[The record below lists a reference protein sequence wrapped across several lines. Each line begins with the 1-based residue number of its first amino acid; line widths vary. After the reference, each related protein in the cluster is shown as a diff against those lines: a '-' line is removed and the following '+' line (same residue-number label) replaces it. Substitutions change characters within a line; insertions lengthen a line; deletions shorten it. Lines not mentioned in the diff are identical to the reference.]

1 MKKVFLSVF
10 ICLFLIFT
18 ANNGICENS
27 SYSRF
32 ISPMVG
38 GHLFEGNQGLDNGP
52 TFGLGIGSEFDQLF
66 GWEAVINYTSSE
78 TDPGSSDVDVVTY
91 RLDGFY
97 NLLTDETLVP
107 YVAAGI
113 GGMYFKDDDS
123 NDKIDRFMVNYGA
136 GIKYFLN
143 DSLALRG
150 DVRHLICFNDSYNN
164 LLYTVGLSWFF
175 DCGQRS
181 KAASCSKNTS
191 AAYSVDPTPEPVVS
205 VSDMDG
211 DGVSDSLD
219 QCPGTPAGIEV
230 DEKGCPP
237 DTDMDGIY
245 DYLDD
250 CLKTPSGATVNE
262 NGCWVIE
269 APLFETDQAEIIADF
284 HAMLDDVA
292 KIIKNNPDLKLEIQ
306 GHADIRGTAEYN
318 QILSERRAKAVEAY
332 FVSQGIESERMN
344 SVGYGFNRPVA
355 SNDTPEGMAKN
366 RRVEIES
373 IKIIVVE

>member
-1 MKKVFLSVF
+1 MKKVFLSVC
-10 ICLFLIFT
+10 ICLLLIFS

-38 GHLFEGNQGLDNGP
+38 GHIFEGNQGLDNGP
-52 TFGLGIGSEFDQLF
+52 TFGLGIGAEFDKQY
-66 GWEAVINYTSSE
+66 GWEAVFNYTDSE
-78 TDPGSSDVDVVTY
+78 SDPGSADVDVITY

-97 NLLTDETLVP
+97 NFLNDDTLVP
-107 YVAAGI
+107 YVAAGA
-113 GGMYFKDDDS
+113 GGMLFKDDDG
-123 NDKIDRFMVNYGA
+123 NNKDKFMVNYGA
-136 GIKYFLN
+136 GIKYYL
-143 DSLALRG
+143 DESLALRG
-150 DVRHLICFNDSYNN
+150 DVRHLITFNDSYNN
-164 LLYTVGLSWFF
+164 LLYTFGLSWFF

-181 KAASCSKNTS
+181 KAVSCSKHTS
-191 AAYSVDPTPEPVVS
+191 VAYSVEPPPTPVVS

-219 QCPGTPAGIEV
+219 QCPGTPAGVEV

-250 CLKTPSGATVNE
+250 CLKTPAGATVNE

-269 APLFETDQAEIIADF
+269 APLFETNQAEIKADS
-284 HAMLDDVA
+284 HATLNEVA

-306 GHADIRGTAEYN
+306 GHADIRGTEEYN
-318 QILSERRAKAVEAY
+318 QVLSERRAKAVEAY
-332 FVSQGIESERMN
+332 FVSQGIETERMD
-344 SVGYGFNRPVA
+344 SVGYSFTRPVA
-355 SNDTPEGMAKN
+355 PNDTPEGMAKN
-366 RRVEIES
+366 RRVEISS
-373 IKIIVVE
+373 IRIIVVE